1 MEQVRVNLTLE
12 KEVWKA
18 FDTLVPQRKKSK
30 MINELLRKEIE
41 KIKRRK
47 EEKALALAFNEAAQD
62 RERLEALDEWKSLD
76 REGWD

>member
-30 MINELLRKEIE
+30 MINELLKREIE

-47 EEKALALAFNEAAQD
+47 EEKAFASAFKEAAQD
-62 RERLEALDEWKSLD
+62 RDRLAASDEWESLD
-76 REGWD
+76 REEWD

>member
-1 MEQVRVNLTLE
+1 LE

-30 MINELLRKEIE
+30 MVNDLLKKEIE
-41 KIKRRK
+41 RIKSRK
-47 EEKALALAFNEAAQD
+47 EEKVLASAFKEAAQD

-76 REGWD
+76 GEEWD

>member
-12 KEVWKA
+12 KEVWNA

-30 MINELLRKEIE
+30 MINELLKREIE

-47 EEKALALAFNEAAQD
+47 EEKTFASVFKEAAQD
-62 RERLEALDEWKSLD
+62 RDRLAASDEWESLD
-76 REGWD
+76 REEWD